1 MKDILE
7 KKWTSVV
14 TLKKQVIELEKKV
27 KLLTDS
33 MVCEKCGGGTGADAS
48 GGKAGVLNDG
58 LPK

>member
-14 TLKKQVIELEKKV
+14 RLKKQVNELEKQNKQL
-27 KLLTDS
+27 KDS
-33 MVCEKCGGGTGADAS
+33 MICEKCGGGTGTDI
-48 GGKAGVLNDG
+48 GGNKSGVLNDG